1 MPGAER
7 ARLVTPPASP
17 RTGEPDMI
25 VLSEADIR
33 ALVDPVEAVALAA
46 EAFRLTAAG
55 DGEALRGDL
64 RADDPKRGCLLLTG
78 SAGPQTL
85 TIKSNVHGYPDGPDA
100 PRRWASLLT
109 LWDWSRAE
117 PRALISAG
125 LLNEHRTA
133 AGFAAGLDRLAA
145 PDAATAT
152 LFGAGRSAPLTAL
165 YLRIA
170 RPSLTRLHLVGRS
183 PERVRDLAEALS
195 REPALDGVELVT
207 TATPAEAV
215 ATSEIVVTVT
225 TSEEPVFP
233 GKAARP
239 GACIVLG
246 GANRPGAR
254 EADDDLIRRAD
265 IYLDARKDAFAKAG
279 DLVRAQASGA
289 LDPARIRGEIGA
301 LPERALPFS
310 PGADVTVFKSMGLP
324 LQDVLL
330 ADALVTKALARG
342 LGTPVDLQ
350 GAP

>member
-1 MPGAER
+1 
-7 ARLVTPPASP
+7 
-17 RTGEPDMI
+17 MI

-33 ALVDPVEAVALAA
+33 ALVDPREAVALAA

-55 DGEALRGDL
+55 QGEALRGDL

-78 SAGPQTL
+78 SAGPGTL
-85 TIKSNVHGYPDGPDA
+85 TIKSNVHAYPDGPEA

-109 LWDWSRAE
+109 LWDWSRAQ

-125 LLNEHRTA
+125 LFNEHRTA
-133 AGFAAGLDRLAA
+133 AGFAAGIDRLAA

-152 LFGAGRSAPLTAL
+152 LFGAGRSAPLAAL
-165 YLRIA
+165 YLKIA

-195 REPALDGVELVT
+195 REPSLAGIELAT

-215 ATSEIVVTVT
+215 AESEIVVTVT

-265 IYLDARKDAFAKAG
+265 IYLDARADAFAKAG
-279 DLVRAQASGA
+279 DLVRARASGA
-289 LDPARIRGEIGA
+289 LNPVRIRGEIGA
-301 LPERALPFS
+301 LTGGALPFS
-310 PGADVTVFKSMGLP
+310 PGADLTVLKSMGLP

-342 LGTPVDLQ
+342 LGTTVDLQ

>member
-7 ARLVTPPASP
+7 ARPVTHPASQ

-33 ALVDPVEAVALAA
+33 ALVDPAEAVVLAA
-46 EAFRLTAAG
+46 EAFRITAAG
-55 DGEALRGDL
+55 HGEALRGDL

-85 TIKSNVHGYPDGPDA
+85 TIKSNVHAYPDGPDA
-100 PRRWASLLT
+100 PRHWASLLT

-183 PERVRDLAEALS
+183 RERVRDLAEALS
-195 REPALDGVELVT
+195 REPALAGVELVT
-207 TATPAEAV
+207 KATPAEAV
-215 ATSEIVVTVT
+215 AASEIVVTVT

-265 IYLDARKDAFAKAG
+265 IYLDARADAFAKAG

-289 LDPARIRGEIGA
+289 LDPARIRGEIGV

>member
-1 MPGAER
+1 
-7 ARLVTPPASP
+7 
-17 RTGEPDMI
+17 MI

-33 ALVDPVEAVALAA
+33 ALVDPREAVALAA
-46 EAFRLTAAG
+46 EAFRLAAAG
-55 DGEALRGDL
+55 HGEALRGDL
-64 RADDPKRGCLLLTG
+64 RAEDPKRGCLLLTG
-78 SAGPQTL
+78 SAGPDTL
-85 TIKSNVHGYPDGPDA
+85 TIKSNVHAYPDGPEA

-109 LWDWSRAE
+109 LWNWRLAE

-125 LLNEHRTA
+125 LFNEHRTA
-133 AGFAAGLDRLAA
+133 AGFAAGIDRLAA
-145 PDAATAT
+145 PGAATAT
-152 LFGAGRSAPLTAL
+152 LFGAGRSAPLAAL
-165 YLRIA
+165 YLKIA
-170 RPSLTRLHLVGRS
+170 RPSLTRLYLVGRS
-183 PERVRDLAEALS
+183 PERVRDLVEALS
-195 REPALDGVELVT
+195 REPALAGIELAT

-215 ATSEIVVTVT
+215 AESEIVVTVT

-265 IYLDARKDAFAKAG
+265 IYLDAHADAFAKAG
-279 DLVRAQASGA
+279 DLVRAKASGA

-301 LPERALPFS
+301 LSDGALPFS
-310 PGADVTVFKSMGLP
+310 PGANLTVFKSMGLP

-350 GAP
+350 GTP

>member
-1 MPGAER
+1 
-7 ARLVTPPASP
+7 
-17 RTGEPDMI
+17 MI

-33 ALVDPVEAVALAA
+33 ALIRPTEAVALAV

-55 DGEALRGDL
+55 SALALRGDL
-64 RADDPKRGCLLLTG
+64 RAEEPRRGCLLLTG
-78 SAGPQTL
+78 SAGPDSL
-85 TIKSNVHGYPDGPDA
+85 SIKSNVHAQPETPDA

-109 LWDWSRAE
+109 LWDWQRAE

-125 LLNEHRTA
+125 LFNEHRTA

-145 PDAATAT
+145 PDATTAAI
-152 LFGAGRSAPLTAL
+152 FGAGRSAPLAAL
-165 YLRIA
+165 YLKIA
-170 RPSLTRLHLVGRS
+170 RPSLKRLYLVGRS
-183 PERVRDLAEALS
+183 PQRLAALAANLAG
-195 REPALDGVELVT
+195 EPAMADVELIT

-215 ATSEIVVTVT
+215 AASEIVVTVT

-254 EADDDLIRRAD
+254 EADDELIRRAD
-265 IYLDARKDAFAKAG
+265 IYLDARADAFAKAG
-279 DLVRAQASGA
+279 DLVQSKASGA
-289 LDPARIRGEIGA
+289 LDPARIRAEIGA
-301 LPERALPFS
+301 LPGGALPFS
-310 PGADVTVFKSMGLP
+310 PGADLTVFKSMGLP

-330 ADALVTKALARG
+330 AEALVTKALACG